1 MSVDFDS
8 TAYVV
13 QVDDI
18 RAKSR
23 LKIIQMDDRQIQ
35 NRVVW

>member
-1 MSVDFDS
+1 MNVNFDS
-8 TAYVV
+8 EAFVV
-13 QVDDI
+13 QADDI

-35 NRVVW
+35 NRMVW